1 MRVIAG
7 ILALAAAASA
17 MTLNH
22 ERIFGDWKRQF
33 GRAYGT
39 TGETELSGFR
49 PRAYRMAPSSTNPPR
64 PARGA
69 CGLPSRVCG
78 SSATPP
84 VPSGRPGRAET
95 GGRGLRRSASRR

>member
-39 TGETELSGFR
+39 TGETGH
-49 PRAYRMAPSSTNPPR
+49 
-64 PARGA
+64 
-69 CGLPSRVCG
+69 
-78 SSATPP
+78 
-84 VPSGRPGRAET
+84 
-95 GGRGLRRSASRR
+95 